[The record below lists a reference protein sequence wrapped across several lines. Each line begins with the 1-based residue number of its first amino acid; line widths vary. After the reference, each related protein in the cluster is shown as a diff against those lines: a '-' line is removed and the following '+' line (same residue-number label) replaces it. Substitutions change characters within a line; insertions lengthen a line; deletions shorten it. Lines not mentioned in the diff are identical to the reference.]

1 MFSNVWTRISISVS
15 NKEVPTQNWFSFA
28 KLYREMGPQS
38 CKKDVS
44 KSIFYEIRND
54 RYTKDNVDKLRLQRR
69 IFVGSCSVSRYTY

>member
-1 MFSNVWTRISISVS
+1 
-15 NKEVPTQNWFSFA
+15 
-28 KLYREMGPQS
+28 MGPQS